1 MNMNNFKIARQNK
14 KLKQSAVAAELDVT
28 AATVSRYESGDMQ
41 PDNNTLIKLA
51 NLFDCSIDY
60 LLGRDSN
67 NISLTDDELNIIKKY
82 RQLDAD
88 GKNLIKIMID
98 TRLKQLEKFSNADS
112 EVI

>member
-1 MNMNNFKIARQNK
+1 MNNFKIARQSK

-51 NLFDCSIDY
+51 DLFDCSIDY
-60 LLGRDSN
+60 LLGRGANAIALS
-67 NISLTDDELNIIKKY
+67 DDEIKLIKKY

-88 GKNLIKIMID
+88 GKNLIQVMIN
-98 TRLKQLEKFSNADS
+98 TRLQQLEKTSNS
-112 EVI
+112 EAI

>member
-1 MNMNNFKIARQNK
+1 MNNFKIARQNK

-51 NLFDCSIDY
+51 DLYDCSIDF
-60 LLGRDSN
+60 LLGRESN
-67 NISLTDDELNIIKKY
+67 NITLSDDELNLIKKY

-88 GKNLIKIMID
+88 GKSLIKVMIN
-98 TRLKQLEKFSNADS
+98 TRLEQLEKISDS

>member
-1 MNMNNFKIARQNK
+1 MNNFKIARQSK

-51 NLFDCSIDY
+51 DLFDCSIDY
-60 LLGRDSN
+60 LLGRDVNGIALS
-67 NISLTDDELNIIKKY
+67 DDEIKLIKKY

-88 GKNLIKIMID
+88 GKNLIQVMIN
-98 TRLKQLEKFSNADS
+98 TRLQQLEKTSNS
-112 EVI
+112 EAI

>member
-1 MNMNNFKIARQNK
+1 MNNFKIARQNK

-51 NLFDCSIDY
+51 NLYDCSIDF
-60 LLGRDSN
+60 LLGQESN
-67 NISLTDDELNIIKKY
+67 NITLSDDELNLIKKY

-88 GKNLIKIMID
+88 GKNLIKVMVI
-98 TRLKQLEKFSNADS
+98 TRLEQLGKISDS